1 MISQRP
7 YLLRAMYEWILD
19 NGWTP
24 YVQVYAHWPGTQVPS
39 QFVDEEGHIVLNI
52 SPEATRQLE
61 LDNDEIHFSA
71 RFNGQAQWV
80 RFSPDAV
87 VAIFSKETG
96 HGMPFLPSPQEM
108 LAEYEAIDAPASE
121 QQSAH
126 QPAVAGEQDTE
137 EEGDN
142 KVIRF
147 PGRR

>member
-24 YVQVYAHWPGTQVPS
+24 YVQVYAHWPGTQVPT

-108 LAEYEAIDAPASE
+108 LAEYEATMEDARTPE
-121 QQSAH
+121 QSTS
-126 QPAVAGEQDTE
+126 QPAAEQDTE
-137 EEGDN
+137 EEDDN